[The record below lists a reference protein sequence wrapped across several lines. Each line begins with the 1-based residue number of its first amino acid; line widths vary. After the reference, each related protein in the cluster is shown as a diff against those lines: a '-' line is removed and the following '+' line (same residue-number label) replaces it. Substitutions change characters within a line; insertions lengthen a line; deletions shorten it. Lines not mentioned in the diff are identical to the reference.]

1 MIQYLEITDEQEW
14 LEKRKGYVTSTEV
27 SCLYG
32 ENPYKTFYELWHI
45 KRGLIDEPQLDS
57 NYVLFGKIVEP
68 AIVEMIKIENPDW
81 IIEPCAVF
89 AYDDDDKIG
98 SSFDYYVTIDGVKG
112 LLEIKSTSYAEYKRQ
127 YFEDDNGDIEAPI
140 HYEIQA
146 QVELEMMPECKFIMQ
161 VAFLADTRSLKYIR
175 RERDKEMAQEMRKAV
190 RDFWNMQEPP
200 EPDYARDKGLIAKL
214 APSCDPDR
222 VLDAT
227 ENLEISEL
235 AAMYEAEKALEKQSK
250 ENADKLYAEL
260 MHKLGK
266 AKYAY
271 TNDYRITLSDIK
283 PTDGKLVT
291 EDMLGTY
298 IGARSGFKRIT
309 ITEMKKGKNNE

>member
-1 MIQYLEITDEQEW
+1 MIQYLEITNEDEW

-27 SCLYG
+27 SSLYG

-68 AIVEMIKIENPDW
+68 AIVEMIKLENPEW
-81 IIEPCAVF
+81 VIEPCNVF
-89 AYDDDDKIG
+89 GYDDTDKIG
-98 SSFDYYVTIDGVKG
+98 SSFDYYVTIDGVRG
-112 LLEIKSTSYAEYKRQ
+112 LLEIKSTSYAEYKKQ

-146 QVELEMMPECKFIMQ
+146 QVELELMPDAAFIMQ
-161 VAFLADTRSLKYIR
+161 VAFLADTRTLKYIR
-175 RERDKEMAQEMRKAV
+175 RERDAEMAQEMRKAV
-190 RDFWNMQEPP
+190 RDFWAMQSPP
-200 EPDYARDKGLIAKL
+200 EPDYSRDKQLIAKL
-214 APSCDPDR
+214 APSCDHDR

-227 ENLEISEL
+227 ENMEISEL
-235 AAMYEAEKALEKQSK
+235 AAMYNAEKTLEKQSK
-250 ENADKLYAEL
+250 DNADRFYAEL

-271 TNDYRITLSDIK
+271 TNDFRITVSDIK
-283 PTDGKLVT
+283 PTAGTLVT
-291 EDMLGTY
+291 EDMLGEY

-309 ITEMKKGKNNE
+309 VTQTKGNK